1 MENYIGK
8 KSSLG
13 VQEISIDAKSL
24 AEQHVFNVT
33 KRIFDVLASAVALVL
48 LAPVFLILAL
58 IIKLDD
64 PAGPVFFSQ
73 VRIGKN
79 GQHFRMYKFRSM
91 CVDAESKLNQL
102 VKQNEVKGAMFKIK
116 DDPRITK
123 IGHFIRK
130 TSLDELPQ
138 LYNVLRGEMSLVG
151 PRPCLPR
158 ELKKYTQ
165 YDKQRL
171 LAIPGCTGLWQV
183 SGRNALS
190 FEQMV
195 QLDLQYIS
203 NRSLLNDV
211 IILFRTVKIIFFPNQ
226 AY

>member
-1 MENYIGK
+1 MRLH
-8 KSSLG
+8 SL
-13 VQEISIDAKSL
+13 
-24 AEQHVFNVT
+24 
-33 KRIFDVLASAVALVL
+33 VLA
-48 LAPVFLILAL
+48 I
-58 IIKLDD
+58 IIKVDD

-102 VKQNEVKGAMFKIK
+102 VKRNEVKGAMFKIK

-158 ELKKYTQ
+158 ELKKYSE

-171 LAIPGCTGLWQV
+171 LVVPGCTGLWQV

-190 FEQMV
+190 FKQMV
-195 QLDLQYIS
+195 HLDLEYIS
-203 NRSLLNDV
+203 NRSLLNDI
-211 IILFRTVKIIFFPNQ
+211 IILFRTTKIIFVPNQ